1 MKAVWGRH
9 PIFDEGVWLT
19 STPLNPRLVI
29 VLAVLGV
36 LSVAGMALGLLGQ
49 RGSSADGGQAVA
61 QPVGDQQRLRFEGAE
76 LPDGV
81 RAPDFSL
88 ENQDGERVTM
98 RSLRGRPVL
107 VTFLYTDCDDTC
119 PPQAQQIKGA
129 LDELGSDIPAIAIAV
144 DPPRDT
150 VESARAFVLEQRMTG
165 RMDFLVGAQKELEPV
180 WKGFAIQAQI
190 AGAEHQARIM
200 VIDSKGFQRVSF
212 PIDQATPERI
222 AHDVREVE
230 RG

>member
-1 MKAVWGRH
+1 M
-9 PIFDEGVWLT
+9 
-19 STPLNPRLVI
+19 NPRLV
-29 VLAVLGV
+29 LA
-36 LSVAGMALGLLGQ
+36 LSLLVVFALG
-49 RGSSADGGQAVA
+49 AVIWA
-61 QPVGDQQRLRFEGAE
+61 KGTNTAGPATITPDATFAGATI
-76 LPDGV
+76 PPGV
-81 RAPDFSL
+81 NAPDFAL
-88 ENQDGERVTM
+88 RDENGAPISMAD
-98 RSLRGRPVL
+98 LRGNPVI
-107 VTFLYTDCDDTC
+107 VTFLYASCEETC

-150 VESARAFVLEQRMTG
+150 VESARAFVLEQRMSG

-200 VIDSKGFQRVSF
+200 VVDSKGFQRVSF